1 MKYVKYA
8 IIFFIVLVIDHN
20 VIDLI
25 SIKGITPDIVLI
37 YLIFIS
43 LRETQSTATIIGFCA
58 GLLQDLFSL
67 SMLGLSS
74 LTKSISCF
82 ITAFFQRA
90 KGNYS
95 IMNLALI
102 FFTVTIIHDRL
113 YQFIYLLGTDQKL
126 FKSFLYHSVPKAI
139 YTTIVALIIN
149 FIFGRIL
156 WDTREI

>member
-8 IIFFIVLVIDHN
+8 IIFFIVLVIDLN
-20 VIDLI
+20 VIEII
-25 SIKGITPDIVLI
+25 SIKGITPDIILI

-43 LRETQSTATIIGFCA
+43 LRETQAASTIIGFSA

-90 KGNYS
+90 KRNYS
-95 IMNLALI
+95 IMHLTI
-102 FFTVTIIHDRL
+102 VFFIITVIHDRI
-113 YQFIYLLGTDQKL
+113 YQFIFLLGTDQKL

-139 YTTIVALIIN
+139 YTTIVALILN